1 MDARVSVSK
10 DTISKAEKKL
20 TTVHRGA
27 LLAERLAEVAES
39 GKLSLARTR
48 LDVASMVGYTS
59 GQRASG
65 YAWVKRMIKIGRLTE
80 EFDSINKYGKA
91 EYRCY
96 YNPPK
101 TKEVEVVKSETPLS
115 ELIKS
120 GVTEQTIVEQAEPE
134 PEAEP
139 EAEPEVEHTENRT
152 IVSIYH
158 GETTV
163 AIEGI
168 GGEDLVAVIKAITN

>member
-10 DTISKAEKKL
+10 ETISKAEEKL
-20 TTVHRGA
+20 TTAHRGA

-39 GKLSLARTR
+39 GKLSLARAR
-48 LDVASMVGYTS
+48 SDVASMVGYTA

-80 EFDSINKYGKA
+80 EFDSMNKYGKA
-91 EYRCY
+91 EYRYY

-101 TKEVEVVKSETPLS
+101 VEPEVKQTEV
-115 ELIKS
+115 
-120 GVTEQTIVEQAEPE
+120 EPE
-134 PEAEP
+134 PK
-139 EAEPEVEHTENRT
+139 VEQTERTENRT

-168 GGEDLVAVIKAITN
+168 GGDDLVAVIKAITN

>member
-39 GKLSLARTR
+39 GRLSLARTR
-48 LDVASMVGYTS
+48 LDVASMVGYTA

-80 EFDSINKYGKA
+80 EFDDISKYGKA
-91 EYRCY
+91 EYRYY

-101 TKEVEVVKSETPLS
+101 VEAEVEPEAEQVKPEVEP
-115 ELIKS
+115 E
-120 GVTEQTIVEQAEPE
+120 VEQAEVEQTEQAEPE
-134 PEAEP
+134 
-139 EAEPEVEHTENRT
+139 VERTENKT

-168 GGEDLVAVIKAITN
+168 GGDDLVAVIKAITN

>member
-1 MDARVSVSK
+1 MFSK

-39 GKLSLARTR
+39 GKLSLARAR
-48 LDVASMVGYTS
+48 FDVASMVGYTS

-65 YAWVKRMIKIGRLTE
+65 YAWVKRMIKTGRLTE

-91 EYRCY
+91 EYRYY

-101 TKEVEVVKSETPLS
+101 VEAEVEH
-115 ELIKS
+115 
-120 GVTEQTIVEQAEPE
+120 TEQVEPEAEPE
-134 PEAEP
+134 PEAEQT
-139 EAEPEVEHTENRT
+139 EQTEQVENRT

-168 GGEDLVAVIKAITN
+168 GGDDLVAVIKAITN

>member
-1 MDARVSVSK
+1 MFSK

-39 GKLSLARTR
+39 GKLSLARSR
-48 LDVASMVGYTS
+48 FDVASMVGYTS

-91 EYRCY
+91 EYRYY

-101 TKEVEVVKSETPLS
+101 VKEPEVVKPEAPKSEM
-115 ELIKS
+115 
-120 GVTEQTIVEQAEPE
+120 VEPE
-134 PEAEP
+134 PE
-139 EAEPEVEHTENRT
+139 VEETEQTEQVENRT

>member
-48 LDVASMVGYTS
+48 LDVASMVGYTA

-65 YAWVKRMIKIGRLTE
+65 YAWVKRMVKIGRLTE

-91 EYRCY
+91 EYRYY

-101 TKEVEVVKSETPLS
+101 IKEAE
-115 ELIKS
+115 
-120 GVTEQTIVEQAEPE
+120 VEQAEPE
-134 PEAEP
+134 VEQ
-139 EAEPEVEHTENRT
+139 AEPEVEQAEPERTENKT

-168 GGEDLVAVIKAITN
+168 GGDDLVAVIKAITN

>member
-1 MDARVSVSK
+1 MEARVSVSK

-48 LDVASMVGYTS
+48 LDVASMVGYTA

-91 EYRCY
+91 EYRYY

-101 TKEVEVVKSETPLS
+101 VKEPEVEQ
-115 ELIKS
+115 
-120 GVTEQTIVEQAEPE
+120 TEPEVEQAEPE
-134 PEAEP
+134 VEQA
-139 EAEPEVEHTENRT
+139 EVERAENRT

-168 GGEDLVAVIKAITN
+168 GGDDLVAVIKAITN

>member
-48 LDVASMVGYTS
+48 SDVASMVGYTA

-80 EFDSINKYGKA
+80 EFDSMNKYGKA
-91 EYRCY
+91 EYRYY

-101 TKEVEVVKSETPLS
+101 V
-115 ELIKS
+115 
-120 GVTEQTIVEQAEPE
+120 
-134 PEAEP
+134 
-139 EAEPEVEHTENRT
+139 EPEVEHTEVEPEVEVEQTEQAKQTEQVENRT

-168 GGEDLVAVIKAITN
+168 GGDDLVAVIKAITN

>member
-10 DTISKAEKKL
+10 ETISKAEKKL
-20 TTVHRGA
+20 TTAHRGA

-39 GKLSLARTR
+39 GKLSLARSR
-48 LDVASMVGYTS
+48 SDVASMVGYPA

-80 EFDSINKYGKA
+80 EFDSMNKYGKA
-91 EYRCY
+91 EYRYY

-101 TKEVEVVKSETPLS
+101 VEPEVKQTEV
-115 ELIKS
+115 
-120 GVTEQTIVEQAEPE
+120 EPE
-134 PEAEP
+134 PE
-139 EAEPEVEHTENRT
+139 VEQTEQVENKT

-168 GGEDLVAVIKAITN
+168 GGDDLVAVIKAITN

>member
-27 LLAERLAEVAES
+27 LLAKRLAEVAES

-48 LDVASMVGYTS
+48 SDVASMVGYTT

-80 EFDSINKYGKA
+80 EFDSINKYGEA
-91 EYRCY
+91 EYRYY
-96 YNPPK
+96 YNPPMI
-101 TKEVEVVKSETPLS
+101 KEPEIVKSEVPLS
-115 ELIKS
+115 ELVKS
-120 GVTEQTIVEQAEPE
+120 GVTEQTVAEQAEPE
-134 PEAEP
+134 
-139 EAEPEVEHTENRT
+139 VERTENKT

-168 GGEDLVAVIKAITN
+168 GGDDLVAVIKAITN

>member
-27 LLAERLAEVAES
+27 LLAKRLEEVAES
-39 GKLSLARTR
+39 GKLSLARAR
-48 LDVASMVGYTS
+48 FDVASMVGYTA

-91 EYRCY
+91 EYRYY

-101 TKEVEVVKSETPLS
+101 VKEVEVVKSETPLS

-120 GVTEQTIVEQAEPE
+120 RVTEQTIVEQAEPE
-134 PEAEP
+134 PEP
-139 EAEPEVEHTENRT
+139 EPEVERTENRT

-168 GGEDLVAVIKAITN
+168 GGNDLVAVIKAITN

>member
-27 LLAERLAEVAES
+27 LLAKRLAEVAES

-48 LDVASMVGYTS
+48 SDVASMVGYTS

-80 EFDSINKYGKA
+80 EFDSMDKYGKA
-91 EYRCY
+91 EYRYY
-96 YNPPK
+96 YNPPMI
-101 TKEVEVVKSETPLS
+101 KEPEIVKSEVPLS
-115 ELIKS
+115 ELVKS
-120 GVTEQTIVEQAEPE
+120 GVTEQTVIEQAEPE
-134 PEAEP
+134 E
-139 EAEPEVEHTENRT
+139 EPEVEHTENKT

-168 GGEDLVAVIKAITN
+168 GGDDLVAIIKAITN

>member
-39 GKLSLARTR
+39 GKLSLARAR
-48 LDVASMVGYTS
+48 FDVASMVGYTS

-91 EYRCY
+91 EYRYY

-101 TKEVEVVKSETPLS
+101 VKEPEVEQAVEPEVEAEVEP
-115 ELIKS
+115 E
-120 GVTEQTIVEQAEPE
+120 VEQAEPE
-134 PEAEP
+134 
-139 EAEPEVEHTENRT
+139 HTDNRT

-168 GGEDLVAVIKAITN
+168 GGDDLVAVIKAITN

>member
-48 LDVASMVGYTS
+48 LDVASMVGYTA

-80 EFDSINKYGKA
+80 EFDGMNKYGKA
-91 EYRCY
+91 EYRYY

-101 TKEVEVVKSETPLS
+101 TK
-115 ELIKS
+115 
-120 GVTEQTIVEQAEPE
+120 A
-134 PEAEP
+134 
-139 EAEPEVEHTENRT
+139 EAEPEVPKSELIEPEVKQTEPEPEHTENKT

-168 GGEDLVAVIKAITN
+168 GGDDLVAVIKAITN

>member
-48 LDVASMVGYTS
+48 SDVASMVGYTA

-80 EFDSINKYGKA
+80 EFDSMNKYGKA
-91 EYRCY
+91 EYRYY

-101 TKEVEVVKSETPLS
+101 V
-115 ELIKS
+115 
-120 GVTEQTIVEQAEPE
+120 
-134 PEAEP
+134 
-139 EAEPEVEHTENRT
+139 EPEVEHTEQVEPEPEVEQTEPERTENKT

-168 GGEDLVAVIKAITN
+168 GGDDLVAVIKAITN

>member
-20 TTVHRGA
+20 TTAHRGA
-27 LLAERLAEVAES
+27 LLAKRLAEVAES
-39 GKLSLARTR
+39 GRLSLARTR
-48 LDVASMVGYTS
+48 SDVASMVGYTA

-80 EFDSINKYGKA
+80 EFDSMDKYGKA
-91 EYRCY
+91 EYRYY

-101 TKEVEVVKSETPLS
+101 VESEVKHAEVEPEVKP
-115 ELIKS
+115 
-120 GVTEQTIVEQAEPE
+120 EPE
-134 PEAEP
+134 PEAE
-139 EAEPEVEHTENRT
+139 EQVENKT

-168 GGEDLVAVIKAITN
+168 GGDDLVAVIKAITN

>member
-1 MDARVSVSK
+1 MEARVSVSK

-39 GKLSLARTR
+39 GKLSLARAR
-48 LDVASMVGYTS
+48 FDVASMVGYTS

-80 EFDSINKYGKA
+80 EFDSINRYGKA
-91 EYRCY
+91 EYRYY

-101 TKEVEVVKSETPLS
+101 VE
-115 ELIKS
+115 
-120 GVTEQTIVEQAEPE
+120 A
-134 PEAEP
+134 
-139 EAEPEVEHTENRT
+139 EVEHTEQVEPEAEVKQVEPEPEHTENKT

-168 GGEDLVAVIKAITN
+168 GGDDLVAVIKAITN

>member
-48 LDVASMVGYTS
+48 SDVASMVGYTA

-80 EFDSINKYGKA
+80 EFDSMDKYGKA
-91 EYRCY
+91 EYRYY

-101 TKEVEVVKSETPLS
+101 VK
-115 ELIKS
+115 
-120 GVTEQTIVEQAEPE
+120 
-134 PEAEP
+134 
-139 EAEPEVEHTENRT
+139 EPEVEQTEPEVEPEVEQTEQVENKT

-168 GGEDLVAVIKAITN
+168 GGDDLVAIIKAITN

>member
-39 GKLSLARTR
+39 GKLSLARAR
-48 LDVASMVGYTS
+48 FDVASMVGYTA

-65 YAWVKRMIKIGRLTE
+65 YAWVKRMIKTGRLTE

-91 EYRCY
+91 EYRYY

-101 TKEVEVVKSETPLS
+101 VKEPEVVKPEAPKSEM
-115 ELIKS
+115 
-120 GVTEQTIVEQAEPE
+120 VEPE
-134 PEAEP
+134 PEV
-139 EAEPEVEHTENRT
+139 EPEVERTENRT

-168 GGEDLVAVIKAITN
+168 GGDDLVAVIKAITN

>member
-10 DTISKAEKKL
+10 DTISKAEKEL
-20 TTVHRGA
+20 TKVKRGA
-27 LLAERLAEVAES
+27 LLAERLAEVAEN

-48 LDVASMVGYTS
+48 FDVASMAGYTE

-80 EFDSINKYGKA
+80 EFDGIGKYGKA
-91 EYRCY
+91 EYRYY

-101 TKEVEVVKSETPLS
+101 TTKKAKVEKVEQVEP
-115 ELIKS
+115 
-120 GVTEQTIVEQAEPE
+120 EQTEIEQVEQSK
-134 PEAEP
+134 
-139 EAEPEVEHTENRT
+139 T

-158 GETTV
+158 GETTI
-163 AIEGI
+163 AIEGVS
-168 GGEDLVAVIKAITN
+168 GDDLIAIIKAITN

>member
-10 DTISKAEKKL
+10 ETISEAEKKL
-20 TTVHRGA
+20 TTAHRGA

-39 GKLSLARTR
+39 GKLSLARSR
-48 LDVASMVGYTS
+48 SDVASMVGYTA

-80 EFDSINKYGKA
+80 EFDSMNKYGKA
-91 EYRCY
+91 EYRYY

-101 TKEVEVVKSETPLS
+101 VEPEVKQTEV
-115 ELIKS
+115 
-120 GVTEQTIVEQAEPE
+120 EPE
-134 PEAEP
+134 PE
-139 EAEPEVEHTENRT
+139 VEQTEHVENKT

-168 GGEDLVAVIKAITN
+168 GGDDLVAVIKAITN

>member
-39 GKLSLARTR
+39 GNLSLARTR
-48 LDVASMVGYTS
+48 SDVASMVGYTA

-80 EFDSINKYGKA
+80 EFDSMNKYGKA
-91 EYRCY
+91 ESRYY

-101 TKEVEVVKSETPLS
+101 VEPEVKQTEV
-115 ELIKS
+115 
-120 GVTEQTIVEQAEPE
+120 EPE
-134 PEAEP
+134 PEV
-139 EAEPEVEHTENRT
+139 EVEQTEQVENKT

-168 GGEDLVAVIKAITN
+168 GGDDLVAVIKAITN

>member
-10 DTISKAEKKL
+10 ETISKAEKKL
-20 TTVHRGA
+20 TTAHRGA
-27 LLAERLAEVAES
+27 LLAERLADVAES
-39 GKLSLARTR
+39 GKLSLARAR
-48 LDVASMVGYTS
+48 SDVASMVGYTA

-80 EFDSINKYGKA
+80 EFDGMNKYGKA
-91 EYRCY
+91 EYRYY

-101 TKEVEVVKSETPLS
+101 VEPEVKQTEV
-115 ELIKS
+115 
-120 GVTEQTIVEQAEPE
+120 EPE
-134 PEAEP
+134 PKVK
-139 EAEPEVEHTENRT
+139 PEVEPERTENRT

-168 GGEDLVAVIKAITN
+168 GGDDLVAVIKAITN

>member
-1 MDARVSVSK
+1 MEARVSVSK

-48 LDVASMVGYTS
+48 SDVASMVGYTA

-80 EFDSINKYGKA
+80 EFDSMDKYGKA
-91 EYRCY
+91 EYRYY

-101 TKEVEVVKSETPLS
+101 V
-115 ELIKS
+115 
-120 GVTEQTIVEQAEPE
+120 
-134 PEAEP
+134 
-139 EAEPEVEHTENRT
+139 EPEVEHTEVEPEVEPEVEQTEQVENKT

-168 GGEDLVAVIKAITN
+168 GGDDLVAVIKAITN

>member
-10 DTISKAEKKL
+10 ETISKAEKKL
-20 TTVHRGA
+20 TTAHRGA

-39 GKLSLARTR
+39 GKLSLARSR
-48 LDVASMVGYTS
+48 SDVASMVGYTA

-80 EFDSINKYGKA
+80 EFDSMNKYGKA
-91 EYRCY
+91 EYRYY

-101 TKEVEVVKSETPLS
+101 VEPEVKQTEV
-115 ELIKS
+115 
-120 GVTEQTIVEQAEPE
+120 EPE
-134 PEAEP
+134 PE
-139 EAEPEVEHTENRT
+139 VEQTEHVENKT

-168 GGEDLVAVIKAITN
+168 GGDDLVAVIKAITN

>member
-48 LDVASMVGYTS
+48 SDVASMVGYTS

-65 YAWVKRMIKIGRLTE
+65 YAWVKRMINIGRLTE
-80 EFDSINKYGKA
+80 EFDSIDKYGKA
-91 EYRCY
+91 EYRYY

-101 TKEVEVVKSETPLS
+101 V
-115 ELIKS
+115 
-120 GVTEQTIVEQAEPE
+120 
-134 PEAEP
+134 
-139 EAEPEVEHTENRT
+139 EPEVEHIEQVEPEPEVEQTEQVENKT

-168 GGEDLVAVIKAITN
+168 GGDDLVAVIKAITN

>member
-48 LDVASMVGYTS
+48 SDVASMVGYTA

-80 EFDSINKYGKA
+80 EFDGISKYGKA
-91 EYRCY
+91 EYRYY
-96 YNPPK
+96 YNPPMIK
-101 TKEVEVVKSETPLS
+101 EPEIEQEVKPEVE
-115 ELIKS
+115 
-120 GVTEQTIVEQAEPE
+120 QT
-134 PEAEP
+134 
-139 EAEPEVEHTENRT
+139 EPEVEPVERTENRT

-168 GGEDLVAVIKAITN
+168 GGDDLVAVIKAITN

>member
-1 MDARVSVSK
+1 MEARVSVSK

-27 LLAERLAEVAES
+27 LLAKRLAEVAES

-48 LDVASMVGYTS
+48 SDVASMVGYTA

-80 EFDSINKYGKA
+80 EFDSMDKYGKA
-91 EYRCY
+91 EYRYY

-101 TKEVEVVKSETPLS
+101 VKSEV
-115 ELIKS
+115 EH
-120 GVTEQTIVEQAEPE
+120 TEQVEPE
-134 PEAEP
+134 PEV
-139 EAEPEVEHTENRT
+139 EVEQTEQVENRT

-168 GGEDLVAVIKAITN
+168 GGDDLVAIIKAITN

>member
-10 DTISKAEKKL
+10 DTISKAENKL

-39 GKLSLARTR
+39 GKLSLARAR
-48 LDVASMVGYTS
+48 FDVASMVGYTT

-91 EYRCY
+91 EYRYY
-96 YNPPK
+96 YNPPM
-101 TKEVEVVKSETPLS
+101 
-115 ELIKS
+115 IK
-120 GVTEQTIVEQAEPE
+120 EPE
-134 PEAEP
+134 PEVEQVKPEP
-139 EAEPEVEHTENRT
+139 EPEEQVEQTEHTENRT

-168 GGEDLVAVIKAITN
+168 GGDDLVAVIKAITN

>member
-1 MDARVSVSK
+1 MEARVSVSK

-27 LLAERLAEVAES
+27 LLAKRLAEVAES

-48 LDVASMVGYTS
+48 SDVASMVGYTA

-80 EFDSINKYGKA
+80 EFDGISKYGKA
-91 EYRCY
+91 EYRYY

-101 TKEVEVVKSETPLS
+101 VEPEVKH
-115 ELIKS
+115 
-120 GVTEQTIVEQAEPE
+120 TEQVEPE
-134 PEAEP
+134 PEVVKQA
-139 EAEPEVEHTENRT
+139 EAEQTEQTEQVENKT

-168 GGEDLVAVIKAITN
+168 GGDDLVAVIKAITN

>member
-39 GKLSLARTR
+39 GKLSLARAR
-48 LDVASMVGYTS
+48 FDVASMVGYTT

-91 EYRCY
+91 EYRYY
-96 YNPPK
+96 YNPPM
-101 TKEVEVVKSETPLS
+101 
-115 ELIKS
+115 IK
-120 GVTEQTIVEQAEPE
+120 
-134 PEAEP
+134 EAEP
-139 EAEPEVEHTENRT
+139 EMPKSEMIEVEPEPKPEVEHTGQAEQVENKT

-168 GGEDLVAVIKAITN
+168 GGDDLVAVIKAITN

>member
-10 DTISKAEKKL
+10 ETISKAEKKL

-39 GKLSLARTR
+39 GKLSLARAR
-48 LDVASMVGYTS
+48 SDVASMVGYTA

-80 EFDSINKYGKA
+80 EFDCMNKYGKA
-91 EYRCY
+91 EYRYY

-101 TKEVEVVKSETPLS
+101 VEPEVKQTEVEPESKV
-115 ELIKS
+115 
-120 GVTEQTIVEQAEPE
+120 EQVEPEVEQVEQAER
-134 PEAEP
+134 
-139 EAEPEVEHTENRT
+139 TENRT

-168 GGEDLVAVIKAITN
+168 GGDDLVAVIKAITN